1 MTPNSTRRGEVK
13 MKIKNTEDDVIYES
27 EKTTMKEAVEE
38 AVDMGINLWKA
49 DLRGAD
55 LWGANLREADL
66 REANLREANLWE
78 ADLRGANLREA
89 DLREADLREAN
100 LREADL
106 REANLR
112 EANLWEANLW
122 GAKISQPQ
130 AADIVQA
137 LGITISDSTR
147 RTEMTPNEMLKDMQ
161 KAVEQYGSHSHQ
173 ATQLMVELLCSR
185 LRMTGFTAAVDYFE
199 ANKK

>member
-100 LREADL
+100 LREANL